1 MPCIMM
7 QPQRL
12 FLINLQEEKRRSFSR
27 AQDILRFIFLYQKY
41 SNKFGGSLMTVGYLW
56 RVIVQILKK
65 KGTCY
70 SEMVEVE
77 WYIQKRAS

>member
-27 AQDILRFIFLYQKY
+27 AQDILRFIFLYQK
-41 SNKFGGSLMTVGYLW
+41 FEGSLMTVGYLW

-77 WYIQKRAS
+77 